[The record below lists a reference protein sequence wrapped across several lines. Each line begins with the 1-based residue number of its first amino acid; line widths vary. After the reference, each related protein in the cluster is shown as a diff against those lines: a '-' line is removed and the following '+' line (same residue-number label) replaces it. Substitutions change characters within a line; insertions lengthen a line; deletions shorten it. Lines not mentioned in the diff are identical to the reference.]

1 MTASQK
7 LRDGVAVEFH
17 GVAFSYADAEGN
29 LFEPVLKGVNL
40 SVARGQCVAVT
51 GCSGCGKTTLMR
63 LVNGLA
69 PQAYDGELSGTV
81 RVLGQDAADL
91 GIEGL
96 SLCVGSV
103 FQNPRSQFFNL
114 DTTSEI
120 ASGARTRACLDISH
134 LLDRDIRKLSGGQRQ
149 MVALASVHA
158 LGPEVFALDEPTAAL
173 DVASMRTLAHLV
185 RRLKELGRTVIVSE
199 HRLWWLR
206 GIADRVVHMENGR
219 IAHDWVAAEFERLS
233 MRELH
238 RMGLRAWCIED
249 ACAED
254 VPTAKQDPS
263 APMPAPGAASAA
275 ALSFSNLR
283 AGYRRG
289 GDVLRGAAGVFAP
302 RRIAALVGGN
312 GAGKSTLARCLAGLH
327 RERAGQVAFG
337 GRSVPYCRRAGRAF
351 LVMQEPGY
359 QLFAHTAACELE
371 AAAARRL
378 GRGKAAR
385 MAASEA
391 LDRFGLAHLAER
403 HPLSLSGGERQ
414 RLAIAAGVLQGA
426 RVLVLDEPTSGL
438 DFANMQ
444 AVARELARVR
454 DGGTCV
460 TVITHDYEF
469 IVAACDEVAVVA
481 DGRVSVQEPLARANL
496 PAVRRMLGFDG

>member
-1 MTASQK
+1 MTASQR
-7 LRDGVAVEFH
+7 LRDGMAVEFH

-69 PQAYDGELSGTV
+69 PQAYDGELSGAV

-120 ASGARTRACLDISH
+120 AFGCENAGLPHDEIHLRVHDAAADLGISH

-233 MRELH
+233 VCELH
-238 RMGLRAWCIED
+238 QMGLRAWRIED
-249 ACAED
+249 ARAED
-254 VPTAKQDPS
+254 MPTARQDPS
-263 APMPAPGAASAA
+263 APMLAPGAASAA
-275 ALSFSNLR
+275 ALSFSDLR

-337 GRSVPYCRRAGRAF
+337 G
-351 LVMQEPGY
+351 
-359 QLFAHTAACELE
+359 
-371 AAAARRL
+371 
-378 GRGKAAR
+378 
-385 MAASEA
+385 
-391 LDRFGLAHLAER
+391 
-403 HPLSLSGGERQ
+403 GERQ

-444 AVARELARVR
+444 AVARELERVR

-481 DGRVSVQEPLARANL
+481 DGRVSVQEPLERANL